1 MSKQLQRRQHGMLRP
16 FPPNESRHGV
26 GGKGLLGCHPS
37 IHTEYECGIPRDFP
51 AHKTLLP
58 SADHQTER
66 SESPTPEHNFVVVGF
81 VTAFG
86 AFMLHSELRGDSLV
100 YWRSMAQLLASTV
113 AEGTRVYWQRL
124 LF

>member
-1 MSKQLQRRQHGMLRP
+1 M
-16 FPPNESRHGV
+16 
-26 GGKGLLGCHPS
+26 LGCHSS

-86 AFMLHSELRGDSLV
+86 AFMLHSEGRFVGVLAKHGTAFGIHCGRGYQSI
-100 YWRSMAQLLASTV
+100 LAV
-113 AEGTRVYWQRL
+113 VVVLICGKER
-124 LF
+124 